1 MKGKF
6 YASGDLKQLE
16 STLKE
21 HEPYAV
27 LVVSTTGIDKEN
39 EFEGHFPTRVVMK
52 QFEFD
57 DETKS
62 YQSGF
67 TFDKL
72 VQAPQEA
79 IQEALKNE
87 SSYDVFANGGI
98 DKEAYLRGE
107 NVLPVAEFQKEF
119 QTAISAVQES
129 NATLI
134 INNQTHA
141 FHFMDKIQ
149 SADTLREIREQG
161 KTLDQVNL
169 TRAYFRKHDVQGQAT
184 LEALRNYRMSSPKS
198 SFLATADKATLKDLS
213 GMTKDA
219 FMEAHPDISES
230 SYDVTKKDFDRKSAK
245 IIGGDQRIQVISNFI
260 TEYGR
265 EEKILENEYL
275 TSMRESD
282 AAKTRQWSE
291 RGKEKYRESN
301 VDEKFQTLI
310 NKHVI
315 NPEKILAGDSQFH
328 KLIDAIEHGENK
340 GIMMIHTATTGFE
353 RKGNRTDTGF
363 PIQFATAVYKRGEEG
378 KIDMSHKAATTML
391 IQAPARSMANAEE
404 NIRTGKYDTFAES
417 GINIDDYKA
426 GKDVLSQSEAQ
437 ERIHKVFQMFPPEDY
452 TIVMFSKDFAQ
463 RSLQHLGN
471 FSVIN
476 EPSIDATQAIKEY
489 AYLASHDEAYHG
501 DVALFDMNKMQAFGL
516 NDVAESRGADA
527 PKSAISKCL
536 LMGQLLDEA
545 EQQQIE
551 LFHPQDKEQTPKESD
566 IPQQKEPATEN
577 VKESPAQKSSPV
589 QKAPKEQPASVTPQ
603 EVADAEAAIRKEF
616 ENAASEKAQQE
627 TGKVRRYRRGEQQ
640 EGNRRTITREPS
652 ESHQKPSPAPRQTMQ
667 AENLAKTNEALNGV
681 VASLSEALSKQTQS
695 MIQMQSE
702 LMRTNQQLMETNQR
716 LVSALEKQNE
726 ILQSLTGERSVSREQ
741 NPVEKIES
749 LKEEISEMSENFPR
763 SAAAY
768 MTSANKAL
776 TTAQHEYEKNE
787 RNLEV
792 ADRSAS

>member
-198 SFLATADKATLKDLS
+198 SFLATADKAILKDLS

-245 IIGGDQRIQVISNFI
+245 SSV
-260 TEYGR
+260 E
-265 EEKILENEYL
+265 
-275 TSMRESD
+275 TS
-282 AAKTRQWSE
+282 
-291 RGKEKYRESN
+291 
-301 VDEKFQTLI
+301 
-310 NKHVI
+310 
-315 NPEKILAGDSQFH
+315 
-328 KLIDAIEHGENK
+328 
-340 GIMMIHTATTGFE
+340 GF
-353 RKGNRTDTGF
+353 R
-363 PIQFATAVYKRGEEG
+363 
-378 KIDMSHKAATTML
+378 
-391 IQAPARSMANAEE
+391 
-404 NIRTGKYDTFAES
+404 
-417 GINIDDYKA
+417 
-426 GKDVLSQSEAQ
+426 
-437 ERIHKVFQMFPPEDY
+437 
-452 TIVMFSKDFAQ
+452 
-463 RSLQHLGN
+463 
-471 FSVIN
+471 
-476 EPSIDATQAIKEY
+476 
-489 AYLASHDEAYHG
+489 
-501 DVALFDMNKMQAFGL
+501 
-516 NDVAESRGADA
+516 
-527 PKSAISKCL
+527 
-536 LMGQLLDEA
+536 
-545 EQQQIE
+545 
-551 LFHPQDKEQTPKESD
+551 
-566 IPQQKEPATEN
+566 
-577 VKESPAQKSSPV
+577 
-589 QKAPKEQPASVTPQ
+589 
-603 EVADAEAAIRKEF
+603 
-616 ENAASEKAQQE
+616 
-627 TGKVRRYRRGEQQ
+627 
-640 EGNRRTITREPS
+640 
-652 ESHQKPSPAPRQTMQ
+652 
-667 AENLAKTNEALNGV
+667 
-681 VASLSEALSKQTQS
+681 
-695 MIQMQSE
+695 
-702 LMRTNQQLMETNQR
+702 
-716 LVSALEKQNE
+716 
-726 ILQSLTGERSVSREQ
+726 
-741 NPVEKIES
+741 
-749 LKEEISEMSENFPR
+749 
-763 SAAAY
+763 
-768 MTSANKAL
+768 
-776 TTAQHEYEKNE
+776 
-787 RNLEV
+787 
-792 ADRSAS
+792 

>member
-426 GKDVLSQSEAQ
+426 GKE
-437 ERIHKVFQMFPPEDY
+437 
-452 TIVMFSKDFAQ
+452 
-463 RSLQHLGN
+463 
-471 FSVIN
+471 
-476 EPSIDATQAIKEY
+476 
-489 AYLASHDEAYHG
+489 
-501 DVALFDMNKMQAFGL
+501 
-516 NDVAESRGADA
+516 
-527 PKSAISKCL
+527 
-536 LMGQLLDEA
+536 
-545 EQQQIE
+545 
-551 LFHPQDKEQTPKESD
+551 
-566 IPQQKEPATEN
+566 
-577 VKESPAQKSSPV
+577 ESPQ
-589 QKAPKEQPASVTPQ
+589 
-603 EVADAEAAIRKEF
+603 
-616 ENAASEKAQQE
+616 
-627 TGKVRRYRRGEQQ
+627 
-640 EGNRRTITREPS
+640 
-652 ESHQKPSPAPRQTMQ
+652 
-667 AENLAKTNEALNGV
+667 
-681 VASLSEALSKQTQS
+681 
-695 MIQMQSE
+695 
-702 LMRTNQQLMETNQR
+702 
-716 LVSALEKQNE
+716 
-726 ILQSLTGERSVSREQ
+726 
-741 NPVEKIES
+741 
-749 LKEEISEMSENFPR
+749 
-763 SAAAY
+763 
-768 MTSANKAL
+768 
-776 TTAQHEYEKNE
+776 
-787 RNLEV
+787 
-792 ADRSAS
+792 